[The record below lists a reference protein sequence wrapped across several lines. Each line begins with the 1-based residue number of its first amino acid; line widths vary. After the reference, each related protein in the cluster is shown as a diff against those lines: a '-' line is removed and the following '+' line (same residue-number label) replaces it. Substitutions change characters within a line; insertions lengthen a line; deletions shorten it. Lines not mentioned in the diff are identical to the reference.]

1 MTWSVLDVVTARI
14 PTWNSQLENQTARG
28 GGQRFTSF
36 QITVQGR
43 SASWSLAK
51 RYSQFR
57 DLHLGLCKRYASV
70 RSLPFPPKRFFSSL
84 SLRVIEQRRLGLEGY
99 VQSLLAMRPRPHE
112 LTPFLAPDADDNSM
126 NDPAGRTPTS
136 EIGSTFTTQHA
147 ALDVVTPPIDL
158 YLDTSF
164 DPSRKWSVA
173 DFDILKVLGKGSFGK
188 VYLVRTRDDKNTL
201 YAMKVLKKT
210 ELIQRHQVDH
220 TMTEREVMSAL
231 KHPFIVALRCSFQTE
246 STLFMVSDYCCGGEI
261 FFHLK
266 KFRAFS
272 ESMVRFYAAEL
283 ISALGYLHSKNIVY
297 RDLKPE
303 NVLLDADGH
312 LRLTDFGLSK
322 KQVTS
327 TSGARTFCGTPEY
340 LAPEMLL
347 SRKHKSMY
355 GSAIDWWSLG
365 TLLYEMLTGW
375 PPYFDRDVQKMC
387 ENILIAP
394 LAFPARFGISSAAK
408 SLIRGLLE
416 RDPTKRLQAPALKA
430 HPFFQ
435 GLDWK
440 ALEEK
445 RLKPPFK
452 PRLQSPTDLQNF
464 DKEFTKDAVPNL
476 VNEETSSTS
485 VEDEFYGF
493 SFTYHHQASPML
505 TESDMLRLRRNHSIV

>member
-1 MTWSVLDVVTARI
+1 MPSLDVVTVRI
-14 PTWNSQLENQTARG
+14 PTWNSQLENRSVRG

-36 QITVQGR
+36 TVTIQGP
-43 SASWSLAK
+43 STGWQLQK

-57 DLHLGLCKRYASV
+57 DLHLALCKRYASV
-70 RSLPFPPKRFFSSL
+70 RSLQFPPKRIFSSL
-84 SLRVIEQRRLGLEGY
+84 SLRVIEQRRLGLESY
-99 VQSLLAMRPRPHE
+99 LQSLLSMRPRPQE
-112 LTPFLAPDADDNSM
+112 VSAFLAPNPDENSIDD
-126 NDPAGRTPTS
+126 PQTPTS
-136 EIGSTFTTQHA
+136 EAGSTFFNHSA
-147 ALDVVTPPIDL
+147 IDVVTPPVDL
-158 YLDTSF
+158 YIDATF
-164 DPSRKWSVA
+164 DPNRKWSVA
-173 DFDILKVLGKGSFGK
+173 DFEVLKVLGKGSFGK
-188 VYLVRTRDDKNTL
+188 VYLVRTIDDTGSL
-201 YAMKVLKKT
+201 YAMKVLKKS

-231 KHPFIVALRCSFQTE
+231 KHPFIVALRCAFQTD

-303 NVLLDADGH
+303 NVLLDAEGH

-355 GSAIDWWSLG
+355 GSAVDWWSLG

-375 PPYFDRDVQKMC
+375 PPFFDRDVQKMC

-394 LAFPARFGISSAAK
+394 LTFPTRFGISSAAK
-408 SLIRGLLE
+408 SLISGLLE
-416 RDPTKRLQAPALKA
+416 RDPTKRLSAAALKA

-476 VNEETSSTS
+476 VSEETSNTS

-493 SFTYHHQASPML
+493 SFTYHQPNDILLDEDS
-505 TESDMLRLRRNHSIV
+505 SILRLRRNHSIV